1 MATVLRSSRSLVSLP
16 LTSLALLILGCAV
29 GRSDV
34 AWLQSVD
41 DRQPWQLAL
50 DLAQKNRRPVMAFV
64 YIRNSQLTDLMD
76 GGTFTNKGVSEASK
90 RFQCVRVEAFRPE
103 NRPFIDRYEL
113 GGVGEVKIHDENG
126 QMEGRTFPVTVFI
139 SPTGEPE
146 HMVYGFAIP
155 QDFALMVNQVLEVV
169 QLREALAKQADD
181 PKSLARLGEL
191 YVALQRYEAGRGVLE
206 QALRLDP
213 DGKLG
218 AGPGARLD
226 LAVAVLA
233 AGEYDRA
240 TALIA
245 EEIARFPGSEVDC
258 KAHYLLGGALLATA
272 DASRQQAERLAAE
285 MDDRGAAQAREAAQL
300 GRRQAE
306 EAWRWFEG
314 APGKRAPCADTEWS
328 ATALGCLADLRLEI
342 AYQAAQEVV
351 RRGDPKAA
359 VKVLRDFAAQADAD
373 YADRV
378 KKQPP
383 GQKPLD
389 EPARIIDALLT
400 IGKQL
405 MAAREYG
412 EAVGHWRRF
421 LDRYPT
427 QPKGDP
433 PKVTPDPEASCEAAF
448 LMGECLFRLGKRSEA
463 LDLWRKLAD
472 AKNRANPCPYT
483 PSAGP
488 AAAAVEDP
496 DGTAKWLEDKTAI
509 EAAFRAG
516 KDLMATGKYDEAATS
531 WRQLLD
537 RFPLTLTGNPP
548 TVTPDAQISCEASFL
563 LGECLFR
570 LGKRDEALAQWQKL
584 AEPDKKKNPCYF
596 APARGKS
603 AAALQDPEGTLKRL
617 TGK

>member
-1 MATVLRSSRSLVSLP
+1 MP
-16 LTSLALLILGCAV
+16 LACLAVLILGPAA
-29 GRSDV
+29 GRTDV
-34 AWLQSVD
+34 AWLQSID

-50 DLAQKNRRPVMAFV
+50 DLAQSKRRPVMAFV
-64 YIRNSQLTDLMD
+64 YMRNSQLTDMMD
-76 GGTFTNKGVSEASK
+76 GQTFTSKDVSEASK

-103 NRPFIDRYEL
+103 NRAFIDRYQL
-113 GGVGEVKIHDENG
+113 RGAGKVRIGDENG

-155 QDFALMVNQVLEVV
+155 QDFALMMNQVLEVV

-181 PKSLARLGEL
+181 AKSLARLGEL
-191 YVALQRYEAGRGVLE
+191 YVALQRYEAARGILE
-206 QALRLDP
+206 QALKLDP
-213 DGKLG
+213 DGKVS
-218 AGPGARLD
+218 AGPGVRLD
-226 LAVAVLA
+226 LAVAVLD

-240 TALIA
+240 SALIA
-245 EEIARFPGSEVDC
+245 EAIARFPGSELDC

-272 DASRQQAERLAAE
+272 EASQQQADRLAAQ

-300 GRRQAE
+300 ARRQAE
-306 EAWRWFEG
+306 EAWRWFEA
-314 APGKRAPCADTEWS
+314 APGRRAPCADTEWS
-328 ATALGCLADLRLEI
+328 ANALGCLADLRLEI
-342 AYQAAQEVV
+342 GFQVAQEVV
-351 RRGDPKAA
+351 RRGDPKVA
-359 VKVLRDFAAQADAD
+359 VKVLRDFVGQADAE

-383 GQKPLD
+383 GQKPLE
-389 EPARIIDALLT
+389 EPACLMDALLL

-405 MAAREYG
+405 MAAKDYG
-412 EAVGHWRRF
+412 GALDHWRRF

-427 QPKGDP
+427 QPKGNP
-433 PKVTPDPEASCEAAF
+433 PRVTLDPEASCEATF

-463 LDLWRKLAD
+463 LNLWRRLAD
-472 AKNRANPCPYT
+472 AEDRKNPCPYT

-488 AAAAVEDP
+488 AAAAVQDP
-496 DGTAKWLEDKTAI
+496 DGTAKWLEDK
-509 EAAFRAG
+509 AALRAALRAG
-516 KDLMATGKYDEAATS
+516 KDLVAAGKYDEAMTF
-531 WRQLLD
+531 WGQLLD

-548 TVTPDAQISCEASFL
+548 TVTPDPQISCEASFL

-584 AEPDKKKNPCYF
+584 AEADKKKNPCYF
-596 APARGKS
+596 APAREKS